1 MLDNPQLQH
10 RIDNQSRKM
19 CSKFEYGPW
28 IDNPVFL
35 IYILFYE
42 QNRVDISVSASLYL
56 IINSIELTFKGSC
69 VLRCTVQRGHSLCI
83 E

>member
-28 IDNPVFL
+28 IQFL
-35 IYILFYE
+35 KYILFYE
-42 QNRVDISVSASLYL
+42 QNRVDISVSAYVLYL
-56 IINSIELTFKGSC
+56 LMNLIALS
-69 VLRCTVQRGHSLCI
+69 
-83 E
+83 